1 MEHPRILGFSDVF
14 RAAAKI
20 CIIHL
25 FLSFFKYYNIRRIP
39 LLTMNQIRIFTASNQ
54 ISVMEEVNEFL
65 KDLDKNK
72 LLDIK
77 YSTVVKGDEIFYS
90 AMMMYEQDEI
100 SDNENFDTFE

>member
-1 MEHPRILGFSDVF
+1 
-14 RAAAKI
+14 
-20 CIIHL
+20 
-25 FLSFFKYYNIRRIP
+25 
-39 LLTMNQIRIFTASNQ
+39 MNQIRIFTASNQ

-100 SDNENFDTFE
+100 SDNENFDAFE